1 LYAGFGCVLTG
12 IFLYEPPT
20 GTWEGEVPALSPAV
34 ACTVTLAS
42 TFFLV
47 YFLHA
52 VSVTYRQI
60 TKSDNSKF
68 EASMENA
75 ANTLAL
81 APMLCVL
88 FLGARMRALQMD
100 PVGGNPQSWAQN
112 CFYAVSSALVL
123 QACMSVIL
131 PFIIAGTESKKT
143 ALPEGDVEY
152 TMPEGT
158 NWMLVKVITFI
169 RWFIMISVYVGGVAV
184 VCSVFTIEHP
194 DGKEH
199 TPAISPTML
208 CVTNLAFQYFLIYF
222 LLWVVFTAKDLGATW
237 GFLDKAAEAVESAK
251 STVQFAPMLCVLFIA
266 TRMRALQITDNKG
279 APQGW
284 VQDGMYLASWS
295 ILIQFV
301 MCLLMPIFTNKT
313 YKADTLPTPGED
325 DTEVDANQ
333 ASKNEAPVEAGSW
346 GAYVVSFIRYV
357 ALVALI
363 GGLAAVITGVFL
375 MTPETA
381 NGRGSI
387 PLVSDGTLPVDLAP
401 APPAITDLPGAE
413 GGMEATGSTIGA
425 GVDGVN
431 DAADVVASP
440 VEGAVDATS
449 EAVVG

>member
-1 LYAGFGCVLTG
+1 MCEGDMELKVNAGGSTMAMVLTG
-12 IFLYEPPT
+12 
-20 GTWEGEVPALSPAV
+20 
-34 ACTVTLAS
+34 
-42 TFFLV
+42 
-47 YFLHA
+47 
-52 VSVTYRQI
+52 
-60 TKSDNSKF
+60 
-68 EASMENA
+68 
-75 ANTLAL
+75 
-81 APMLCVL
+81 
-88 FLGARMRALQMD
+88 
-100 PVGGNPQSWAQN
+100 
-112 CFYAVSSALVL
+112 
-123 QACMSVIL
+123 
-131 PFIIAGTESKKT
+131 
-143 ALPEGDVEY
+143 
-152 TMPEGT
+152 
-158 NWMLVKVITFI
+158 I
-169 RWFIMISVYVGGVAV
+169 RWFIMVCIYAGACAV
-184 VCSVFTIEHP
+184 VSSVFTIEHP
-194 DGKEH
+194 KGAEF
-199 TPAISPTML
+199 TPPVSPTMQ
-208 CVTNLAFQYFLIYF
+208 CVINLSWQYFTIYILVWAF
-222 LLWVVFTAKDLGATW
+222 ITYEHFMPASLSFGWMTTLKD
-237 GFLDKAAEAVESAK
+237 AVNSAK
-251 STVQFAPMLCVLFIA
+251 TTVEYAPMLCVLFIA

-449 EAVVG
+449 EA